1 MILRSIPRGYFSGL
15 YMPLT
20 VLSSMQTDL
29 EELLVNKTD
38 TDMELLSTDAKYEN
52 RELRL

>member
-29 EELLVNKTD
+29 EELLANKTD